1 MITSALKFCAFY
13 ETYLVKMEQRV
24 RELSEQKASLEQ
36 RIAGL
41 EFKTQNLSKFNI
53 KAQNSGVYATR
64 FKLHEKLQGV
74 NFHLDLVVSQTAQ
87 IKNNCFQLRQ
97 AKSIY
102 ESLYEQQLT
111 LLKELSQPPY
121 QYSTRSLG
129 NPVEAPE
136 FQNAPDGSLE
146 RQLYLN
152 TCAMQRACDNLC
164 RHTQT

>member
-41 EFKTQNLSKFNI
+41 EFKTQNLSKFNN
-53 KAQNSGVYATR
+53 KAQYSRVYATR
-64 FKLHEKLQGV
+64 FKLFERLQKV
-74 NFHLDLVVSQTAQ
+74 NFRLHLIVSQTEQ
-87 IKNNCFQLRQ
+87 VQSKSLQLRQ

-102 ESLYEQQLT
+102 ESLYVRQLT

-146 RQLYLN
+146 RRLYLN